1 MIFGAER
8 SNLRPQNGRTRRRA
22 TLAATATLLA
32 VVMTGCAAEPSAAPP
47 SPAETDTATPE
58 GDAPGARSDATVPRT
73 AHIRVTGSVGDA
85 FVKDVRVIGEDWDT
99 AISTGEQPQHPQL
112 PYASEVV
119 LPAPGAGVAKLVVVA
134 KPWRGASGDLS
145 CEIEIDGEVLAA
157 ESSSGHG
164 AATCTVVLER

>member
-1 MIFGAER
+1 MISGAEHSSPR
-8 SNLRPQNGRTRRRA
+8 SKNGRARRRA
-22 TLAATATLLA
+22 TLAVTATLLA
-32 VVMTGCAAEPSAAPP
+32 VALTGCAAEPSAAPP
-47 SPAETDTATPE
+47 SPASTTTPD
-58 GDAPGARSDATVPRT
+58 GDAPVARSEATAPRT
-73 AHIRVTGSVGDA
+73 AHIRVTGSVDDA
-85 FVKDVRVIGEDWDT
+85 FVKDVRVVGEDWDT